1 MMKFQALCAAAAM
14 GCAFTAPAL
23 AHHSFAMF
31 DAEKTVT
38 MTGTVK
44 EFEWTNPHSWLRI
57 MVEDPATGK
66 TVQWMLESG
75 SPAQQVRVG
84 WTHDSLKPGDKVT
97 VTMHPL
103 KDGSR
108 GGGLLTATL
117 PNGKTVGNGGLR
129 PDSERSSRNPGGQP
143 AGISVDGA
151 QPN

>member
-1 MMKFQALCAAAAM
+1 MSMKLPVLAVTIVAGFAL
-14 GCAFTAPAL
+14 TTPAT

-31 DAEKTVT
+31 DADKTVT

-44 EFEWTNPHSWLRI
+44 EFEWTNPHSWLRM
-57 MVEDPATGK
+57 MVVDQTTGQP
-66 TVQWMLESG
+66 VQWLLEMG
-75 SPAQQVRVG
+75 SPAQQARFG
-84 WTHDSLKPGDKVT
+84 MTADSLKPGDKVT

-143 AGISVDGA
+143 AGISIDSS
-151 QPN
+151 N

>member
-1 MMKFQALCAAAAM
+1 MSMRLQALYLAIAAGLAVA
-14 GCAFTAPAL
+14 APAW

-31 DAEKTVT
+31 DADKTVT

-44 EFEWTNPHSWLRI
+44 EFEWSNPHSWLRI
-57 MVEDPATGK
+57 MTIDQATGQP
-66 TVQWMLESG
+66 VQWLLELG
-75 SPAQQVRVG
+75 SPVQQERVG
-84 WTHDSLKPGDKVT
+84 MTRDSLKPGDKVT

-143 AGISVDGA
+143 AGISID
-151 QPN
+151 PSN